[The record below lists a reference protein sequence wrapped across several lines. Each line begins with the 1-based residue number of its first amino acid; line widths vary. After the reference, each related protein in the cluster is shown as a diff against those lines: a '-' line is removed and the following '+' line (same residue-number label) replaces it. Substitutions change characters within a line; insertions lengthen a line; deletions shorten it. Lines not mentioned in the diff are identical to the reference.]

1 MLIYRHGLY
10 DYHHQNTTAPYS
22 KRRYIMGVSYS
33 EIIERMRWAGKLK
46 NDSAV
51 ARVLGVTPQALSNY
65 KKRGEM
71 PTDLV
76 LRFANIYGLSVDWL
90 ISGEGEMYKPGSRGG
105 EFEKK
110 TYMIAAEE
118 TPHYGREGGYNKP
131 DVASLSADEII
142 YVGKL
147 LKVLRNSNKSTVT
160 AIKYSVDAFLKSTH
174 NTTADDRALE
184 AKEQLQRQ

>member
-1 MLIYRHGLY
+1 
-10 DYHHQNTTAPYS
+10 
-22 KRRYIMGVSYS
+22 MGVSYS

-76 LRFANIYGLSVDWL
+76 LRFSNIYGLSVDWL
-90 ISGEGEMYKPGSRGG
+90 LTGDGEMYKVGRGAEYG
-105 EFEKK
+105 NRP
-110 TYMIAAEE
+110 YMMAAEE
-118 TPHYGREGGYNKP
+118 THSYGKDARYQKAP
-131 DVASLSADEII
+131 DYAAMTADEII

-147 LKVLRNSNKSTVT
+147 LKILRGPNKGTAT
-160 AIKYSVDAFLKSTH
+160 AIRYSVDAFLKAAE
-174 NTTADDRALE
+174 TAPVETVATPE
-184 AKEQLQRQ
+184 KEPHS

>member
-1 MLIYRHGLY
+1 
-10 DYHHQNTTAPYS
+10 
-22 KRRYIMGVSYS
+22 MGVSYS

-90 ISGEGEMYKPGSRGG
+90 ISGEGEMYKAGARGS

-118 TPHYGREGGYNKP
+118 TPHYGRDGGYGKQP

-147 LKVLRNSNKSTVT
+147 LKIMRQSNKSTVT
-160 AIKYSVDAFLKSTH
+160 AIKYSVDAFLK
-174 NTTADDRALE
+174 TTEQTTEDERAVEVKE
-184 AKEQLQRQ
+184 AQRA

>member
-1 MLIYRHGLY
+1 
-10 DYHHQNTTAPYS
+10 
-22 KRRYIMGVSYS
+22 MGVVYS
-33 EIIERMRWAGKLK
+33 DIIERMRWAGKLK

-90 ISGEGEMYKPGSRGG
+90 ISGDGEMYRPGKGG
-105 EFEKK
+105 EFAGKGFL
-110 TYMIAAEE
+110 IAAEE
-118 TPHYGREGGYNKP
+118 TSAYGREGREFRPP
-131 DVASLSADEII
+131 DFTSLSPDEII

-147 LKVLRNSNKSTVT
+147 LKILRSSNKSTSA
-160 AIKYSVDAFLKSTH
+160 AIKYSVDAFLKASELSVESTP
-174 NTTADDRALE
+174 AFEPEKE
-184 AKEQLQRQ
+184 AVNKN

>member
-1 MLIYRHGLY
+1 
-10 DYHHQNTTAPYS
+10 
-22 KRRYIMGVSYS
+22 MGVSYS

-90 ISGEGEMYKPGSRGG
+90 ITGEGEMYKAGRTDY
-105 EFEKK
+105 ERK
-110 TYMIAAEE
+110 TYMIAAED
-118 TPHYGREGGYNKP
+118 TSAYGKEPKEVLHRPFDMSG
-131 DVASLSADEII
+131 LSPDEII

-147 LKVLRNSNKSTVT
+147 LKILRGTNQSTAA
-160 AIKYSVDAFLKSTH
+160 AIKYSVDAFLK
-174 NTTADDRALE
+174 AAELPVKPYPE
-184 AKEQLQRQ
+184 AAEKETKN

>member
-1 MLIYRHGLY
+1 
-10 DYHHQNTTAPYS
+10 
-22 KRRYIMGVSYS
+22 MGVSYS

-76 LRFANIYGLSVDWL
+76 LRFGNIYGLSVDWL
-90 ISGEGEMYKPGSRGG
+90 ISGEGEMYKAGAKGPEYDRKG
-105 EFEKK
+105 
-110 TYMIAAEE
+110 YMIAAEE
-118 TPHYGREGGYNKP
+118 TPSYGKEGKEFTRSP
-131 DVASLSADEII
+131 DFAQLSPDEII

-147 LKVLRNSNKSTVT
+147 LKILRNPNKSTAA
-160 AIKYSVDAFLKSTH
+160 AIKYSVDAFLKASELPVEPFTEPVKD
-174 NTTADDRALE
+174 TT
-184 AKEQLQRQ
+184 KN

>member
-1 MLIYRHGLY
+1 
-10 DYHHQNTTAPYS
+10 
-22 KRRYIMGVSYS
+22 MGVIYS

-76 LRFANIYGLSVDWL
+76 LKFANIYGLSVDWL
-90 ISGEGEMYKPGSRGG
+90 ITGDGEMYKAGKAASSEAGG
-105 EFEKK
+105 YA
-110 TYMIAAEE
+110 TAAEHGS
-118 TPHYGREGGYNKP
+118 PYGKEART
-131 DVASLSADEII
+131 SLQGVVDSAGMSADEII

-147 LKVLRNSNKSTVT
+147 LKLLRGANKNTAA
-160 AIKYSVDAFLKSTH
+160 AIKYSVDAFLK
-174 NTTADDRALE
+174 TAEQDVDAPVDPTAL
-184 AKEQLQRQ
+184 QPLPSQSN